1 MRNGVMVKIV
11 FSSDQLSTSLDDSER
26 FALWRDLY
34 SAQYGLLD
42 FARAD
47 DREFSSHME
56 YAQFGPIAAGWFEGA
71 LSRVRRTPHELSL
84 DARDELFL
92 FFNRGK
98 SPILVRQQGRE
109 TLVDS
114 GMAAL
119 MNYYEVGD
127 SQFGDDHTWMAFTM
141 PRERLRSLVHNVE
154 DLVASP
160 LDFQSEAMRHLRNY
174 ANFLRGETVS
184 GSEPALAEHI
194 GNSLLDLVALA
205 IGAGRD
211 GVEIANM
218 RGLRAAR
225 LRAVLAEI
233 NAGFSH
239 SSFSLDTV
247 ARRVR
252 LSPRYVQDLLQDTGV
267 SFVSRVTELRLQKAS
282 RMLKDY
288 RCDSMA
294 IGDIA
299 YACGFSEAAY
309 FNRCFRK
316 RFGMSPTSFR
326 ADR

>member
-1 MRNGVMVKIV
+1 MGKII
-11 FSSDQLSTSLDDSER
+11 FSSDQLSAGLDDNQR
-26 FALWRDLY
+26 FSRWCDLH
-34 SAQYGLLD
+34 SAQYGSLD
-42 FARAD
+42 FTRAE
-47 DREFSSHME
+47 DRGFSAHME
-56 YAQFGPIAAGWFEGA
+56 CAQFGPVATGWFEGA
-71 LSRVRRTPHELSL
+71 LSRIRRTPHELSL
-84 DARDELFL
+84 DARDELIL

-109 TLVDS
+109 TLAHP
-114 GMAAL
+114 GMATL
-119 MNYYEVGD
+119 LNYYEIGD
-127 SQFGDDHTWMAFTM
+127 SQFGDDHAWMSFTM
-141 PRERLRSLVHNVE
+141 PRDRLRGLVHDVE
-154 DLVASP
+154 DLVARP

-174 ANFLRGETVS
+174 ANFLRGETVT

-205 IGAGRD
+205 IGASRE

-233 NAGFSH
+233 NAGFSDP
-239 SSFSLDTV
+239 SFSLDSV
-247 ARRVR
+247 ARKLR

-282 RMLKDY
+282 RMLKDH

-316 RFGMSPTSFR
+316 RFSMSPTSFR
-326 ADR
+326 RHR